1 MRAHQPG
8 STPIDIPETVPN
20 PAYTPAPAPERA
32 PTKVPEKVPE
42 KVISGIAEVTATS
55 PQRTSRSGLLPILPE
70 HRAGGFYLKLP
81 TNLIMFRWLEGI
93 GMLREIMPRGRDM
106 EAVFVDTI
114 VNRPCNLGH

>member
-1 MRAHQPG
+1 MALFGHAALVAACLLLG
-8 STPIDIPETVPN
+8 D
-20 PAYTPAPAPERA
+20 ERTSLRRG
-32 PTKVPEKVPE
+32 PR
-42 KVISGIAEVTATS
+42 SGFD
-55 PQRTSRSGLLPILPE
+55 PQRTSRNCRLPILAE
-70 HRAGGFYLKLP
+70 HRARGFHLKLL

>member
-1 MRAHQPG
+1 MAASTRLSLTFEPPCGCSSSKEPGAVQPDMRG
-8 STPIDIPETVPN
+8 LPISVAIDPE
-20 PAYTPAPAPERA
+20 
-32 PTKVPEKVPE
+32 
-42 KVISGIAEVTATS
+42 
-55 PQRTSRSGLLPILPE
+55 RTSRSGRLPILPE